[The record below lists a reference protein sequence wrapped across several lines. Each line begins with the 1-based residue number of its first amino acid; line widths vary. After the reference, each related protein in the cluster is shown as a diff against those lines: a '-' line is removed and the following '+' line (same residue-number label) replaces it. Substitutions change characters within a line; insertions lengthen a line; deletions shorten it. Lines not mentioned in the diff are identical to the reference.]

1 MGMQN
6 GRIKNSM
13 ITASSF
19 HDANHAPFLARLH
32 SRRRGRYMGAWSAK
46 YNNAYQY
53 LQVDFGGASKIV
65 RIAMQGRQDANQWV
79 KSFYCSYSMDRVHF
93 VEYMERNSRKVRS
106 SLLLLH
112 LRLHSLHSEKDLAV
126 RKKGNISSFRLRL
139 GHSSRGYLRW
149 CHDPFQI
156 VERSRGNE
164 LVESSDMKIW
174 GLRSGPVIA
183 SFAEKKKTSINAVS
197 LHSAV

>member
-6 GRIKNSM
+6 GRIRNSM

-32 SRRRGRYMGAWSAK
+32 GRRRGRYMGAWSAK

-65 RIAMQGRQDANQWV
+65 RIALQGRQDANQWV

-93 VEYMERNSRKVRS
+93 VEYMERNSRKVGI
-106 SLLLLH
+106 SLPT
-112 LRLHSLHSEKDLAV
+112 A
-126 RKKGNISSFRLRL
+126 
-139 GHSSRGYLRW
+139 YT
-149 CHDPFQI
+149 P
-156 VERSRGNE
+156 ER
-164 LVESSDMKIW
+164 
-174 GLRSGPVIA
+174 
-183 SFAEKKKTSINAVS
+183 T
-197 LHSAV
+197 